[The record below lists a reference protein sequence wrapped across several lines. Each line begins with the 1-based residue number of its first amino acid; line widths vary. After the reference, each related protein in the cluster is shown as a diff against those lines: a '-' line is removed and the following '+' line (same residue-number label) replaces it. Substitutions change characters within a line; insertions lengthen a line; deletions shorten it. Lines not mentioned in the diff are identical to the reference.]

1 MSPQDTRATAINTGA
16 RGTTIITIFLLV
28 VVLMTGAVQARWMI
42 AGCEEKM
49 TWNDQ
54 GEQLFF
60 PNAAAKDAVCLI
72 DIASNPAAPK
82 IVATLPLANSV
93 YGPPT
98 NLVITPDEKLAFVA
112 NPVKLVEKDGQPAVA
127 PDNKLH
133 VIDLAGAPRHIA
145 TIEVGQQPSGMD
157 VSPDG
162 KLLLIGNRAENTV
175 SVLSIEGKSAKLV
188 GSVKIGVPIAAVT
201 FTPDGRRALI
211 VQKQDNKLG
220 ILHIR
225 GTKVTYAPKEDIN
238 VGISPY
244 NVDVSPRGNIALVAN
259 SGVTG
264 GNDGNVDTVS
274 VIDLTAKPAHVINAV
289 AVGDGP
295 EGLAIGPNGRLAAAV
310 LIRGSQN
317 ARANPATAWA
327 YHKNGSV
334 AILSIRGKIVR
345 KIEEIEVG
353 GMPEGVVFSDD
364 GQYIYVGNFLSGDI
378 SILQVD
384 GREVTNTG
392 KTLTLPGRPGA
403 MR

>member
-1 MSPQDTRATAINTGA
+1 MAPQDTRAMVIDMGV
-16 RGTTIITIFLLV
+16 RRTTIVTTFLLLA
-28 VVLMTGAVQARWMI
+28 VLMGPAVQARWMI

-60 PNAAAKDAVCLI
+60 PDAAAKDAVCLI
-72 DIASNPAAPK
+72 DIASNPASPK

-98 NLVITPDEKLAFVA
+98 NLVITPDKKLAFVA
-112 NPVKLVEKDGQPAVA
+112 NPVKLIEQDGQPAVA

-133 VIDLAGAPRHIA
+133 LIDLEGTPRHIT

-162 KLLLIGNRAENTV
+162 KLLLIANRAENTV
-175 SVLSIEGKSAKLV
+175 SVLSIEGKSAKLI
-188 GSVKIGVPIAAVT
+188 GSVEIGVPTAAVT

-211 VQKQDNKLG
+211 VQKQNNKVG

-264 GNDGNVDTVS
+264 GNDGNIDTVS
-274 VIDLTAKPAHVINAV
+274 VIDLTAKPAHAINAV

-295 EGLAIGPNGRLAAAV
+295 EGLAISPNGRLAAAV
-310 LIRGSQN
+310 LIRGTQN

-364 GQYIYVGNFLSGDI
+364 GTYIYVGNFLSGDV
-378 SILQVD
+378 SILKVD
-384 GREVTNTG
+384 GRKVTNTG

>member
-1 MSPQDTRATAINTGA
+1 MARQDRMTQTGTR
-16 RGTTIITIFLLV
+16 RITVVSILLLV
-28 VVLMTGAVQARWMI
+28 LAMTGPTQAEWMI

-49 TWNDQ
+49 TWNEQ

-60 PNAAAKDAVCLI
+60 PDAAAKDAVCLI
-72 DIASNPAAPK
+72 DIGGNRLSPK
-82 IVATLPLANSV
+82 IIATLPLANSV

-98 NLVITPDEKLAFVA
+98 NLVITPDEKLAFVS
-112 NPVKLVEKDGQPAVA
+112 NPVKIVDTDGKPAVA

-133 VIDLAGAPRHIA
+133 LIDLEGTPRHIS
-145 TIEVGQQPSGMD
+145 TIDVGQQPSGMD
-157 VSPDG
+157 ISPDG
-162 KLLLIGNRAENTV
+162 KLLLIANRAENAV
-175 SVLSIEGKSAKLV
+175 SVLSIAGKSAALI
-188 GSVKIGVPIAAVT
+188 GSVDVGVPTAAVT
-201 FTPDGRRALI
+201 FTPNGRRALI
-211 VQKQDNKLG
+211 VQKQHNKVG
-220 ILHIR
+220 ILHVR
-225 GTKVTYAPKEDIN
+225 GTKVTYAPRQDIN

-244 NVDVSPRGNIALVAN
+244 NVAVCPRGSIALVAN

-274 VIDLTAKPAHVINAV
+274 VIDLEAKPAHVISAV
-289 AVGDGP
+289 TVGDGP
-295 EGLAIGPNGRLAAAV
+295 EGLAISPTGRLAAAV

-364 GQYIYVGNFLSGDI
+364 GKYIYVGNFLSSDV
-378 SILQVD
+378 SILKVD
-384 GREVTNTG
+384 GRKVTNTG
-392 KTLTLPGRPGA
+392 RTLTLPGHPGA

>member
-1 MSPQDTRATAINTGA
+1 MARQDRMTKAGTR
-16 RGTTIITIFLLV
+16 RITVVSILLLMV
-28 VVLMTGAVQARWMI
+28 VAMTGAVQAEWMI

-49 TWNDQ
+49 TWNEQ

-60 PNAAAKDAVCLI
+60 PDAAAKDTVCLI
-72 DIASNPAAPK
+72 DISGNRLSPK

-98 NLVITPDEKLAFVA
+98 NMVITPDEKMAFIS
-112 NPVKLVEKDGQPAVA
+112 NPVTIVQKDGKPAVA

-133 VIDLAGAPRHIA
+133 LIDLEGTPRHIS
-145 TIEVGQQPSGMD
+145 TIDVGQQPSGMD

-162 KLLLIGNRAENTV
+162 KLLLIANRAENAV
-175 SVLSIEGKSAKLV
+175 SVLSIEGKTAKLV
-188 GSVKIGVPIAAVT
+188 GSVDVGVPTAAVT

-211 VQKQDNKLG
+211 VQKQHNKVG

-225 GTKVTYAPKEDIN
+225 GTKVTYAPRQDIN

-244 NVDVSPRGNIALVAN
+244 NVAVCPRGSIALVAN

-274 VIDLTAKPAHVINAV
+274 VIDLEAKPAHVISV
-289 AVGDGP
+289 VTVGDGP
-295 EGLAIGPNGRLAAAV
+295 EGLAISPTGRLAAAV

-364 GQYIYVGNFLSGDI
+364 GKYIYVGNFLSSDV
-378 SILQVD
+378 SILKVD
-384 GREVTNTG
+384 GRKVTNTG
-392 KTLTLPGRPGA
+392 RTLTLPGHPGA

>member
-1 MSPQDTRATAINTGA
+1 MARDDRMTKTSTRTTTFVAIV
-16 RGTTIITIFLLV
+16 LLIAMA
-28 VVLMTGAVQARWMI
+28 MTGAAQAKWMI

-54 GEQLFF
+54 GEQLIF
-60 PNAAAKDAVCLI
+60 PDRVAKDAVCLI
-72 DIASNPAAPK
+72 DIASNPASPK

-98 NLVITPDEKLAFVA
+98 NLDITPGGKLAFIS
-112 NPVKLVEKDGQPAVA
+112 NPVRIVEQDSKPTVT

-133 VIDLAGAPRHIA
+133 LIDLEGTPRHIT

-162 KLLLIGNRAENTV
+162 KLLLIANRAENAV
-175 SVLSIEGKSAKLV
+175 SVLSIAGKKATV
-188 GSVKIGVPIAAVT
+188 IGSVDIGVPTAAVT
-201 FTPDGRRALI
+201 FTPDGRRALV
-211 VQKQDNKLG
+211 VQKQHNKVG
-220 ILHIR
+220 ILHVR
-225 GTKVTYAPKEDIN
+225 GTRVTYAPKEDIN

-274 VIDLTAKPAHVINAV
+274 VIDLTAKPAHVIDVV

-295 EGLAIGPNGRLAAAV
+295 EGLAISPTGRLAAAV

-317 ARANPATAWA
+317 ARANPATTWA

-353 GMPEGVVFSDD
+353 GMPEDVVFSAD
-364 GQYIYVGNFLSGDI
+364 GKYIYVGNFLSSDI
-378 SILQVD
+378 SILKVD
-384 GREVTNTG
+384 GRQVTNTG
-392 KTLTLPGRPGA
+392 RTLKLSGGPGA